1 MKQHFYRAAVACT
14 FALTSASAAFAQ
26 IDAALATRILG
37 RSGTLAQIDAVT
49 PQFRGNFE
57 QGLREQ
63 RDEPLTRD
71 ETAKLASMAD
81 RAFAPATLRASII
94 ATAAERFKVEHVV
107 ALEAWYD
114 SALGKRFMALEEAA
128 AKGDAAAAM
137 QAGAAIMAKLPA
149 ERAERLKS
157 LVDATRAAEFVAD
170 LSIDMAV
177 AAAYATSI
185 ATSRSETPAIKD
197 LRESAMKDRSQVVQA
212 MNTVLLNAYAK
223 TYEKVD
229 DDDLKAYVEFMRSA
243 AGRQFTETII
253 VAFNRA
259 IMSSATA
266 LGKAIVDSRKPAKK

>member
-1 MKQHFYRAAVACT
+1 MKRHFYRAAVACIL
-14 FALTSASAAFAQ
+14 ALTSASTAFAQ

-63 RDEPLTRD
+63 RDVPLTRD

-81 RAFAPATLRASII
+81 LAFAPAALRTSII
-94 ATAAERFKVEHVV
+94 VTAAERLTTEHVA
-107 ALEAWYD
+107 ALETWYD
-114 SALGKRFMALEEAA
+114 SALGKRFMSLEEAA
-128 AKGDAAAAM
+128 AKADAAAAM
-137 QAGAAIMAKLPA
+137 QEGAAIVAKLSA
-149 ERAERLKS
+149 ERAEQLKA

-177 AAAYATSI
+177 GAAYATSI
-185 ATSRSETPAIKD
+185 ATSRNETPALKD
-197 LRESAMKDRSQVVQA
+197 LRESATKDRSQVVHA
-212 MNTVLLNAYAK
+212 MNGILLNAYAK

-229 DDDLKAYVEFMRSA
+229 DEDLRTYVEFMRSA
-243 AGRQFTETII
+243 AGKQFTETII
-253 VAFNRA
+253 IAFNRA
-259 IMSSATA
+259 IVGSTTA

>member
-1 MKQHFYRAAVACT
+1 MKQHFCRLLVAYL
-14 FALTSASAAFAQ
+14 FALTSTGATFAQ

-71 ETAKLASMAD
+71 ETAKLAAMAD
-81 RAFAPATLRASII
+81 REFAPATLRASIV
-94 ATAAERFKVEHVV
+94 ATAAERLTAERVI

-128 AKGDAAAAM
+128 AKADAAAAM
-137 QAGAAIMAKLPA
+137 QAGAAILAKLPA
-149 ERAERLKS
+149 QRAEQLKA
-157 LVDATRAAEFVAD
+157 LVEATRAAEFVAD

-185 ATSRSETPAIKD
+185 ATSRNETPTIKN
-197 LRESAMKDRSQVVQA
+197 LRESAMKERTQVVQA
-212 MNTVLLNAYAK
+212 MNNILLNAYTK

-229 DDDLKAYVEFMRSA
+229 DEDLKAYVEFMRSA
-243 AGRQFTETII
+243 AGKQFTETII

-259 IMSSATA
+259 IMASATA
-266 LGKAIVDSRKPAKK
+266 LGKAIVDSRKPVKK

>member
-1 MKQHFYRAAVACT
+1 MKQRFCRATIACL
-14 FALTSASAAFAQ
+14 FALTSAGTTFAQ
-26 IDAALATRILG
+26 IDAALAARILG

-71 ETAKLASMAD
+71 ETAKLTAMAD
-81 RAFAPATLRASII
+81 RVFAPAALRASIV
-94 ATAAERFKVEHVV
+94 ATAAERLTAEHVA
-107 ALEAWYD
+107 ALETWYD
-114 SALGKRFMALEEAA
+114 SALGKRFMVLEEAA
-128 AKGDAAAAM
+128 SKADGAAAM
-137 QAGAAIMAKLPA
+137 QAGAAIVAKLPA
-149 ERAERLKS
+149 QRAAQLKA
-157 LVDATRAAEFVAD
+157 LVEATRAAEFVAD

-177 AAAYATSI
+177 AAAYTTSI
-185 ATSRSETPAIKD
+185 ATSRNETPAIKD

-212 MNTVLLNAYAK
+212 MNNILLNAYAK

-229 DDDLKAYVEFMRSA
+229 DEGLKTYAEFMRSA
-243 AGRQFTETII
+243 AGKQFTETII

-259 IMSSATA
+259 IMGSATA